1 MSKSLNE
8 FIQNLSLKLVG
19 NIPQVISDINHYY
32 GRERTEYILQF
43 DTEDLDI
50 FNLKNIKKFLI
61 NFRFENNNNYK
72 KHKEKIEIFKE
83 SLIKDID
90 LNINYEDIIL
100 LESFIINCLKED
112 IKCKITI
119 HFPQVK
125 VTNDNDKSVIIKD
138 VFARFFIK
146 QNGTLIEDVTFCKT
160 TYDTLQWDSKYIHS
174 HITALDYNRVNE
186 FKHSCLGRGPLS
198 STIPSL
204 YLENNIN
211 LWGLFCY
218 ELDNYLQVESLVGG
232 PYKYLEHLKSETQR
246 NINYERISDNYKI
259 HKEDILDI
267 ILQFVEY
274 LIKNNSLKFS
284 FNGNSYTL
292 HDSLLKN
299 HILLSNEFIKFYN
312 DNFKHIFDLN
322 KLFDDNILTYCKIE
336 KNKIFST
343 STEESL
349 NYNNRF
355 MFNFKNKPIY
365 LKIEKNINSNIENNY
380 SILLNKNIVN
390 KILYYITILINDRK
404 YYNQAEFSKI
414 TTII

>member
-43 DTEDLDI
+43 NTEDLDI
-50 FNLKNIKKFLI
+50 FKLENIKKFFI
-61 NFRFENNNNYK
+61 DFNFENYHNYK

-90 LNINYEDIIL
+90 LNINDEDIIL
-100 LESFIINCLKED
+100 LESFILNCLKEN

-125 VTNDNDKSVIIKD
+125 ITNDNDKSIIIKD
-138 VFARFFIK
+138 MYARFFIK

-174 HITALDYNRVNE
+174 HITSLDYDEINR
-186 FKHSCLGRGPLS
+186 FKGSCLGRGPLS

-211 LWGLFCY
+211 LWSLFCY
-218 ELDNYLQVESLVGG
+218 ELDNYLQVESLVGR
-232 PYKYLEHLKSETQR
+232 PYRYLEQIKSGKEKIIQ
-246 NINYERISDNYKI
+246 YEQIPNNYKI
-259 HKEDILDI
+259 YEENILDI

-274 LIKNNSLKFS
+274 LIKNNLLKFS
-284 FNGNSYTL
+284 FNGNNYTF

-312 DNFKHIFDLN
+312 DTFKYIFNLN
-322 KLFDDNILTYCKIE
+322 ELFDKNILTYCKIE
-336 KNKIFST
+336 QNKIFSN

-365 LKIEKNINSNIENNY
+365 LKIEKNNNSDIENNY